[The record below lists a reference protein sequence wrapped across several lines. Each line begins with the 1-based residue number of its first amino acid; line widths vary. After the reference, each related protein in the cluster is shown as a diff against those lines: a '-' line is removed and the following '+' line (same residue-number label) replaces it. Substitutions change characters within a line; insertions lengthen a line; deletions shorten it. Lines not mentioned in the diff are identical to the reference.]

1 MPTVLAISALGVVLI
16 VLGILIVALFIGGL
30 VAAGRRQRAQEGHLK
45 QQLEQANSELALAHA
60 QDKGWERG
68 ALEAAARSAAGDGVE
83 ELDLVQVEDR
93 PGTDEDRAVFRVV
106 RAGQESRL
114 VLGRR
119 DGAWVAD

>member
-1 MPTVLAISALGVVLI
+1 MTTLGIILI
-16 VLGILIVALFIGGL
+16 VLGVLIVVLFVGGV
-30 VAAGRRQRAQEGHLK
+30 VAASRRQQAQEGHLR

-60 QDKGWERG
+60 QDKGWDR
-68 ALEAAARSAAGDGVE
+68 ATLEMAARTAAGADLQE
-83 ELDLVQVEDR
+83 IDLVQVEDR

-119 DGAWVAD
+119 DGVWVASD